1 MAGRRAMLLLTYRLG
16 DHVDER
22 EYEQWLRDVDNP
34 FFNAVP
40 GVERYANWKVLDEKL
55 GHVAF
60 THYDLLEI
68 DDLAAWEKVWGN
80 EELQA
85 FAKAWTD
92 RWSVHGSGERY
103 AGVNY
108 QVMLCEEIAAPD

>member
-1 MAGRRAMLLLTYRLG
+1 M
-16 DHVDER
+16 
-22 EYEQWLRDVDNP
+22 
-34 FFNAVP
+34 
-40 GVERYANWKVLDEKL
+40 
-55 GHVAF
+55 
-60 THYDLLEI
+60 LEI

-92 RWSVHGSGERY
+92 RWSVHGSDEQY
-103 AGVNY
+103 AGLNY

>member
-16 DHVDER
+16 DHVDAR

-34 FFNAVP
+34 FFNTVP

-80 EELQA
+80 AEP
-85 FAKAWTD
+85 W
-92 RWSVHGSGERY
+92 
-103 AGVNY
+103 
-108 QVMLCEEIAAPD
+108 